1 MILPLEKG
9 VYTTAC
15 ILGMFYCILIFLSMC
30 SVEWEKKCFRSYFL
44 LKRLCYTSQVDFQRS
59 CSTLLKL
66 PVETKE
72 SITFTNL
79 IPLSYAYAIWGTS
92 FAANGFTAVSVS
104 SWLKYEQNQIY
115 RIFELVC
122 D

>member
-1 MILPLEKG
+1 MYLRDVLLHFDFFKH
-9 VYTTAC
+9 VQC
-15 ILGMFYCILIFLSMC
+15 GMG
-30 SVEWEKKCFRSYFL
+30 KKKKSFSSYFL

-59 CSTLLKL
+59 FSTFLKL

-72 SITFTNL
+72 IITFTNL
-79 IPLSYAYAIWGTS
+79 IPLSNAYAIWGTL

-115 RIFELVC
+115 RIFELLC

>member
-1 MILPLEKG
+1 MYLRDVLLHFDFFKH
-9 VYTTAC
+9 VQC
-15 ILGMFYCILIFLSMC
+15 GMGK
-30 SVEWEKKCFRSYFL
+30 KKCFRSYFL